1 MVPSGRVERRTNTR
15 RRVGALG
22 VAGLAVLALGACS
35 VVDAPVRWY
44 RDATGLSKNDQMGQD
59 SNQKNLEAGTK
70 EPYPNLAEVPQPPN
84 RAMSAMDREALRQ
97 SLAADRQNAHYTEDQ
112 LQAGSPVPGMVA
124 PPAPAAA
131 PPAIASPKPAP
142 AHQAPPA
149 ESSLKSP
156 EIASLPQGETPSAP
170 PPAPKVEPSPPVTES
185 PIPRAAPNPPPASA
199 NAKPSSTSAETAS
212 STPASPA
219 KPGSPPAAPT
229 AAAPPPPPQIAAT
242 MPPPRPS
249 GPPAG
254 SNAARQVEVADV
266 TFAPESSE
274 VSSALNG
281 TLAEVVA
288 QHKARQGKLR
298 IVGYAQK
305 TKGATTQQDLASYN
319 LALERAK
326 SVAAS
331 LTKLGIA
338 AGDIAVEASVEAAG
352 DARAEI
358 YMNK

>member
-1 MVPSGRVERRTNTR
+1 MVPSGRVETRARTG
-15 RRVGALG
+15 RRVGVLSA
-22 VAGLAVLALGACS
+22 AGLAVLALGACS

-59 SNQKNLEAGTK
+59 SNQKNLEAGSK
-70 EPYPNLAEVPQPPN
+70 EPYPNLAEVPQPPD
-84 RAMSAMDREALRQ
+84 RAMSTMDREALRQ
-97 SLAADRQNAHYTEDQ
+97 SLVADRQNAHYTEDQ

-131 PPAIASPKPAP
+131 PPAIASPKPAAMP
-142 AHQAPPA
+142 ASAHEAPPA

-156 EIASLPQGETPSAP
+156 EIASLPQGEAPSP
-170 PPAPKVEPSPPVTES
+170 PPPPPKVEPSPAVSES
-185 PIPRAAPNPPPASA
+185 PIPRPA
-199 NAKPSSTSAETAS
+199 
-212 STPASPA
+212 
-219 KPGSPPAAPT
+219 PAAPSPSAT
-229 AAAPPPPPQIAAT
+229 PPSTGGPSAKPAPSATTAPPPPPQIAAT
-242 MPPPRPS
+242 EPPPRPS

-266 TFAPESSE
+266 TFARDSAE

-288 QHKARQGKLR
+288 QHKARPGKLR

-305 TKGATTQQDLASYN
+305 EKAATTQQDLASYN
-319 LALERAK
+319 LALQRAK
-326 SVAAS
+326 NVQTALA
-331 LTKLGIA
+331 KLGIA
-338 AGDIAVEASVEAAG
+338 ATDISVEASVEAAG